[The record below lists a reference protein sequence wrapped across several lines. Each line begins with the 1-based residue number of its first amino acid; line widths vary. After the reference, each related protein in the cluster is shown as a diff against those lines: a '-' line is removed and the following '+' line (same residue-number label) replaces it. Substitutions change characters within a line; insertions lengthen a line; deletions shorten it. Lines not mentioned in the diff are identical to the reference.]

1 MSSSNSGKSLRISDV
16 QKDDNLPGGSKQD
29 NLNNVDD
36 DEAKSQPK
44 LTYFCAKYFGV
55 EDVDGVE
62 LQQDFFTLLFV
73 YPLLSGASLFS
84 FIVYVLQLTM
94 LILAL
99 KILLNDADPD
109 NLLTVPLQ
117 NIVDVN
123 IYQNTALTVS
133 IFRTKDIINDFD
145 VFQI

>member
-1 MSSSNSGKSLRISDV
+1 M
-16 QKDDNLPGGSKQD
+16 
-29 NLNNVDD
+29 
-36 DEAKSQPK
+36 
-44 LTYFCAKYFGV
+44 